1 MTKII
6 MGIKLSQRHET
17 AKSLQ
22 DILTRY
28 GCIINTRLGV
38 HEVSDQTCS
47 EQGYIILEFSANAD
61 EEIHKMKA
69 EMYALGGLKIETME
83 L

>member
-1 MTKII
+1 MTKTI
-6 MGIKLSQRHET
+6 MGIRLSHRRDT
-17 AKSLQ
+17 ASTLQ

-38 HEVSDQTCS
+38 HEASDTTCS
-47 EQGYIILEFSANAD
+47 EQGYIVLEFRNGSDAEVAAMQKELSAL
-61 EEIHKMKA
+61 E
-69 EMYALGGLKIETME
+69 GLVVRTME